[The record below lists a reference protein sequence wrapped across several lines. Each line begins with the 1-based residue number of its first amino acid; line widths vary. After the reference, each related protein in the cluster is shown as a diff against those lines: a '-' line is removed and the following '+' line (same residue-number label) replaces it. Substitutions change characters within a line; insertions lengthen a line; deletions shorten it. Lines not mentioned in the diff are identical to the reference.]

1 MISQV
6 LYPTARIYPAAAQLN
21 IVNLLLQNV
30 SSRFYTSFSCATA
43 RLDLNEHAVSS
54 LVYCLSVRKGIFF
67 NVFIG
72 VYMEASSLEQPVC
85 GLIWPLITHFTW
97 IVSDCCQVHTGL
109 LGPTGLR
116 YC

>member
-6 LYPTARIYPAAAQLN
+6 LYPTARIFPAAAQLN
-21 IVNLLLQNV
+21 IVCWYKMYHLV
-30 SSRFYTSFSCATA
+30 FYTNFSCATV

-54 LVYCLSVRKGIFF
+54 LVYCLRVRKGIFF